1 VAICSWRY
9 AVRRMFI
16 FQRVYDR
23 LTAFLTILAL
33 VPVCTFGQTSLL
45 AGDMAIVL
53 IQSDAPDA
61 FEWMSFV
68 DLEANTVIK
77 FSENAI
83 QSDGRLKSNE
93 GTITFTASSAI
104 SKGVVQRWYSGTTDD
119 QYSTSGSVAFSAS
132 GDQVIAYQE
141 SGENK
146 TFLYYAGFAKATT
159 VITSEDPSTNTSYVP
174 SGLSTGA
181 YTVIDMGSTD
191 NYYYKTSNGASGT
204 ASELLASIGAT
215 SNWTASSDAIS
226 SGATVQVSDFSVT
239 VASSNTS
246 IQFTSSSDSAVEST
260 GTYDLT
266 VSITNEDASN
276 ATTVDVALT
285 DGSATNGTDFSTYS
299 NETLT
304 FSAGNS
310 TSQTVTLT
318 IMDDTVVEGKETVI
332 FQLQNV
338 SGGNSAEI
346 GSTSQFTLTIRDN
359 ELIINEIH
367 ADPDATNGDS
377 NGDGTVSSTQDEFV
391 ELVNNSGG
399 AMDISDWTISDAVG
413 VKHTFESGTTLMK
426 GQGIVVFAGGTP
438 TGTFGGSITNTAG
451 SLNLNNSGDSITVTN
466 SDGTVVATDTYGSEA
481 GDNQSI
487 TRDPDLTGSFMKHS
501 AATGADG
508 SLFSPGTKVDG
519 TTFAE
524 ASVTVT
530 ELDGGTKVTEG
541 DTTDSYTL
549 VLGSSP
555 SADVTITVSP
565 DAQTVVSPGTV
576 IFTSSDFSTAQT
588 VTVTAV
594 NDATVEGNHTSTI
607 SHSVASS
614 DANYNGISISSV
626 TVVVTDNDNPGVTVT
641 EAGGST
647 AVTEGDT
654 SDYYTVVLQSQPID
668 TVIISV
674 TASDTNIVVDQSK
687 LAFTSGNY
695 STAQTVNVSAV
706 DDGKDE
712 ENHTSTITHSV
723 SSDDTNYSHITINSV
738 IVTVVD
744 DDTAGITVIETDG
757 STAVTEGDTSDY
769 YTVVLQSQP
778 IDTVIISVTASD
790 TNIVV
795 DQSKLAFTSGNYS
808 TAQTVNVSAVDDGKD
823 EENHTSTITHSVSSD
838 DTNYSHIT
846 INSVIVTVVD
856 DDTADITVI
865 ETDGSTA
872 VTEGDTSDYYTVVLQ
887 SQPTAT
893 VTIVLAASTTDIS
906 VDPDTL
912 IFSATNYDDTQE
924 VIVTATDDS
933 DPEKPETA
941 TISHTVT
948 SSDSIYDGFSVDNIS
963 ITISDNDVYPL
974 VINEIHYNPSTV
986 QGSDRDFEFLELFNM
1001 GSVTAYL
1008 TGYTFSKG
1016 VTHTFSD
1023 SDTIASQSVLVVTG
1037 NAESYVESV
1046 QWQSGGLKNDG
1057 EAVVLISEGGFTVD
1071 SVTYGPIEPWPRSP
1085 NGDGPSLQLIHPLMA
1100 NELVF
1105 NWAASI
1111 EMGGSPGAVQ
1121 LGNAP
1126 PVAVADSY
1134 TALEDSTLAVLAPGV
1149 LSNDSDWEGKTLRAV
1164 LVDSSAH
1171 GTVVLD
1177 STGAFIYSPK
1187 MNFFGADT
1195 FRYVAVDTAD
1205 SSVATA
1211 VALKVVSVNDPPTP
1225 FAAVSPSDSLYVG
1238 ISEETLHH
1246 EILFAWTSSTDVDNS
1261 VIYRLVGLDSVAF
1274 LTRDSLTVP
1283 AVIMTYREIVP
1294 SLDSIGIVRGQ
1305 WTVEACDNDTA
1316 VMASNGPFEIIFDQR
1331 RLSTKANLAVPTS
1344 FVLYPNFPNPF
1355 NPVTTI
1361 RYDLPIRAKVDLTIF
1376 DLMGRKVI
1384 TFVNR
1389 TEDAGFRSVQWDG
1402 TDDLGRSVSAGVY
1415 LYQIQAGEFS
1425 QTRKMLLLK

>member
-1 VAICSWRY
+1 MAICSWRY

-159 VITSEDPSTNTSYVP
+159 VTTSEDPSTNTSYVP

-778 IDTVIISVTASD
+778 
-790 TNIVV
+790 
-795 DQSKLAFTSGNYS
+795 
-808 TAQTVNVSAVDDGKD
+808 
-823 EENHTSTITHSVSSD
+823 
-838 DTNYSHIT
+838 
-846 INSVIVTVVD
+846 
-856 DDTADITVI
+856 
-865 ETDGSTA
+865 
-872 VTEGDTSDYYTVVLQ
+872 
-887 SQPTAT
+887 TAT

>member
-1 VAICSWRY
+1 MAICSWRY

-33 VPVCTFGQTSLL
+33 VPVCTFGQTSLS

-53 IQSDAPDA
+53 VQSDAPDA

-778 IDTVIISVTASD
+778 
-790 TNIVV
+790 
-795 DQSKLAFTSGNYS
+795 
-808 TAQTVNVSAVDDGKD
+808 
-823 EENHTSTITHSVSSD
+823 
-838 DTNYSHIT
+838 
-846 INSVIVTVVD
+846 
-856 DDTADITVI
+856 
-865 ETDGSTA
+865 
-872 VTEGDTSDYYTVVLQ
+872 
-887 SQPTAT
+887 TAT

>member
-1 VAICSWRY
+1 
-9 AVRRMFI
+9 MFI
-16 FQRVYDR
+16 IQRVYDR

-33 VPVCTFGQTSLL
+33 VPVCTFGQTSLS

-53 IQSDAPDA
+53 VQSDAPDA

-132 GDQVIAYQE
+132 GDQVIVYQE

-191 NYYYKTSNGASGT
+191 NYYYNTSNETSGT

-226 SGATVQVSDFSVT
+226 SGATVQISDFSVT

-260 GTYDLT
+260 GIYDLT

-276 ATTVDVALT
+276 ATSVDVTLT

-299 NETLT
+299 TETLT

-318 IMDDTVVEGKETVI
+318 ITDDTVVEGKETVI

-487 TRDPDLTGSFMKHS
+487 TRDPDLTGSFLKHS
-501 AATGADG
+501 AATGSDSA
-508 SLFSPGTKVDG
+508 LFSPGTKVDG

-530 ELDGGTKVTEG
+530 ELDGGTEVAEG
-541 DTTDSYTL
+541 DATDSYTL

-594 NDATVEGNHTSTI
+594 NDATVEGNHTSII
-607 SHSVASS
+607 SHSAASS

-626 TVVVTDNDNPGVTVT
+626 TAAVTDNDNPGVTVT

-647 AVTEGDT
+647 TVTEGDT

-674 TASDTNIVVDQSK
+674 TASDTNIAVDQSE
-687 LAFTSGNY
+687 LTFTSGNY
-695 STAQTVNVSAV
+695 STTQTVNVSAV

-712 ENHTSTITHSV
+712 EDHTSTITHSV
-723 SSDDTNYSHITINSV
+723 SSDDTNYSHIIINS
-738 IVTVVD
+738 ITVTVID
-744 DDTAGITVIETDG
+744 DDTAGITVTETDG
-757 STAVTEGDTSDY
+757 STTVTEGDTSDY

-790 TNIVV
+790 T
-795 DQSKLAFTSGNYS
+795 
-808 TAQTVNVSAVDDGKD
+808 
-823 EENHTSTITHSVSSD
+823 
-838 DTNYSHIT
+838 
-846 INSVIVTVVD
+846 
-856 DDTADITVI
+856 
-865 ETDGSTA
+865 
-872 VTEGDTSDYYTVVLQ
+872 
-887 SQPTAT
+887 
-893 VTIVLAASTTDIS
+893 DIS

-912 IFSATNYDDTQE
+912 IFSATNYGDTQK

-933 DPEKPETA
+933 DPEKPETV

-948 SSDSIYDGFSVDNIS
+948 SNDSIYDGFSVDNIS

-1001 GSVTAYL
+1001 GNVTAYL

-1057 EAVVLISEGGFTVD
+1057 EAVVLISEGGFAVD

-1085 NGDGPSLQLIHPLMA
+1085 NGNGPSLQLIHPLMD
-1100 NELVF
+1100 NELVS

-1111 EMGGSPGAVQ
+1111 EMGGSPGTVQ

-1149 LSNDSDWEGKTLRAV
+1149 LSNDSDWEGKPLRAA

-1211 VALKVVSVNDPPTP
+1211 VALKVVSVNDPPTL

-1261 VIYRLVGLDSVAF
+1261 VIYRLVGLGSVAF
-1274 LTRDSLTVP
+1274 LTKDSLTVP

-1294 SLDSIGIVRGQ
+1294 SLDSIGIVRGK
-1305 WTVEACDNDTA
+1305 WTVEACDNDTT

-1331 RLSTKANLAVPTS
+1331 RLSTNANLAVPTS

-1361 RYDLPIRAKVDLTIF
+1361 RYDLPIRAKVELTIF
-1376 DLMGRKVI
+1376 DLMGRKVF
-1384 TFVNR
+1384 TFMNR
-1389 TEDAGFRSVQWDG
+1389 TEDAGFRSVQWAG
-1402 TDDLGRSVSAGVY
+1402 TDELGRSVSAGVY
-1415 LYQIQAGEFS
+1415 LFHLQAGEYS

>member
-1 VAICSWRY
+1 
-9 AVRRMFI
+9 MFI

-33 VPVCTFGQTSLL
+33 VPVCTFGQTSLS

-53 IQSDAPDA
+53 VQSDAPDA

-778 IDTVIISVTASD
+778 
-790 TNIVV
+790 
-795 DQSKLAFTSGNYS
+795 
-808 TAQTVNVSAVDDGKD
+808 
-823 EENHTSTITHSVSSD
+823 
-838 DTNYSHIT
+838 
-846 INSVIVTVVD
+846 
-856 DDTADITVI
+856 
-865 ETDGSTA
+865 
-872 VTEGDTSDYYTVVLQ
+872 
-887 SQPTAT
+887 TAT

>member
-1 VAICSWRY
+1 MAICSWRY

-744 DDTAGITVIETDG
+744 DDTA
-757 STAVTEGDTSDY
+757 
-769 YTVVLQSQP
+769 
-778 IDTVIISVTASD
+778 
-790 TNIVV
+790 
-795 DQSKLAFTSGNYS
+795 
-808 TAQTVNVSAVDDGKD
+808 
-823 EENHTSTITHSVSSD
+823 
-838 DTNYSHIT
+838 
-846 INSVIVTVVD
+846 
-856 DDTADITVI
+856 DITVI

>member
-1 VAICSWRY
+1 
-9 AVRRMFI
+9 MFI

-33 VPVCTFGQTSLL
+33 VPVCTFGQTSLS

-53 IQSDAPDA
+53 VQSDAPDA

-159 VITSEDPSTNTSYVP
+159 VTTSEDPSTNTSYVP

-641 EAGGST
+641 EAG
-647 AVTEGDT
+647 
-654 SDYYTVVLQSQPID
+654 
-668 TVIISV
+668 
-674 TASDTNIVVDQSK
+674 
-687 LAFTSGNY
+687 
-695 STAQTVNVSAV
+695 
-706 DDGKDE
+706 
-712 ENHTSTITHSV
+712 
-723 SSDDTNYSHITINSV
+723 
-738 IVTVVD
+738 
-744 DDTAGITVIETDG
+744 G

>member
-1 VAICSWRY
+1 
-9 AVRRMFI
+9 MFI
-16 FQRVYDR
+16 IQRVYDR

-33 VPVCTFGQTSLL
+33 VPVCTFGQTSLS

-53 IQSDAPDA
+53 VQSDAPDA

-132 GDQVIAYQE
+132 GDQVIVYQE

-191 NYYYKTSNGASGT
+191 NYYYNTSNETSGT

-226 SGATVQVSDFSVT
+226 SGATVQISDFSVT

-260 GTYDLT
+260 GIYDLT

-276 ATTVDVALT
+276 ATSVDVTLT

-299 NETLT
+299 TETLT

-318 IMDDTVVEGKETVI
+318 ITDDTVVEGKETVI

-487 TRDPDLTGSFMKHS
+487 TRDPDLTGSFLKHS
-501 AATGADG
+501 AATGSDSA
-508 SLFSPGTKVDG
+508 LFSPGTKVDG

-530 ELDGGTKVTEG
+530 ELDGGTEVAEG
-541 DTTDSYTL
+541 DATDSYTL

-594 NDATVEGNHTSTI
+594 NDATVEGNHTSII
-607 SHSVASS
+607 SHSAASS

-626 TVVVTDNDNPGVTVT
+626 TAAVTDNDNPGVTVT

-647 AVTEGDT
+647 TVTEGDT

-674 TASDTNIVVDQSK
+674 TASDTNIAVDQSE
-687 LAFTSGNY
+687 LTFTSGNY
-695 STAQTVNVSAV
+695 STTQTVNVSAV

-712 ENHTSTITHSV
+712 EDHTSTITHSV
-723 SSDDTNYSHITINSV
+723 SSDDTNYSHITINS
-738 IVTVVD
+738 ITVTVID
-744 DDTAGITVIETDG
+744 DDTAGITVTETDG
-757 STAVTEGDTSDY
+757 STTVTEGDTSDY
-769 YTVVLQSQP
+769 YVVVLQSQP
-778 IDTVIISVTASD
+778 FAI
-790 TNIVV
+790 
-795 DQSKLAFTSGNYS
+795 
-808 TAQTVNVSAVDDGKD
+808 
-823 EENHTSTITHSVSSD
+823 
-838 DTNYSHIT
+838 
-846 INSVIVTVVD
+846 
-856 DDTADITVI
+856 
-865 ETDGSTA
+865 
-872 VTEGDTSDYYTVVLQ
+872 
-887 SQPTAT
+887 
-893 VTIVLAASTTDIS
+893 VTIVLAASNTDIS

-912 IFSATNYDDTQE
+912 IFSATNYGDTQK

-933 DPEKPETA
+933 DPEKPETV

-948 SSDSIYDGFSVDNIS
+948 SNDSIYDGFSVDNIS

-1001 GSVTAYL
+1001 GNVTAYL

-1057 EAVVLISEGGFTVD
+1057 EAVVLISEGGFAVD

-1085 NGDGPSLQLIHPLMA
+1085 NGNGPSLQLIHPLMD
-1100 NELVF
+1100 NELVS

-1111 EMGGSPGAVQ
+1111 EMGGSPGTVQ

-1149 LSNDSDWEGKTLRAV
+1149 LSNDSDWEGKPLRAA

-1211 VALKVVSVNDPPTP
+1211 VALKVVSVNDPPTL

-1261 VIYRLVGLDSVAF
+1261 VIYRLVGLGSVAF
-1274 LTRDSLTVP
+1274 LTKDSLTVP

-1294 SLDSIGIVRGQ
+1294 SLDSIGIVRGE
-1305 WTVEACDNDTA
+1305 WTVEACDNDTT

-1331 RLSTKANLAVPTS
+1331 RLSTNANLAVPTS

-1361 RYDLPIRAKVDLTIF
+1361 RYDLPIRAKVELTIF
-1376 DLMGRKVI
+1376 DLMGRKVF
-1384 TFVNR
+1384 TFMNR
-1389 TEDAGFRSVQWDG
+1389 TEDAGFRSVQWAG
-1402 TDDLGRSVSAGVY
+1402 TDELGRSVSAGVY
-1415 LYQIQAGEFS
+1415 LFHLQAGEYS

>member
-1 VAICSWRY
+1 MAICSWRY

-45 AGDMAIVL
+45 SGDMAIVL

-744 DDTAGITVIETDG
+744 DDTA
-757 STAVTEGDTSDY
+757 
-769 YTVVLQSQP
+769 
-778 IDTVIISVTASD
+778 
-790 TNIVV
+790 
-795 DQSKLAFTSGNYS
+795 
-808 TAQTVNVSAVDDGKD
+808 
-823 EENHTSTITHSVSSD
+823 
-838 DTNYSHIT
+838 
-846 INSVIVTVVD
+846 
-856 DDTADITVI
+856 DITVI

>member
-1 VAICSWRY
+1 
-9 AVRRMFI
+9 MFI
-16 FQRVYDR
+16 IQRVYDR

-33 VPVCTFGQTSLL
+33 VPVCTFGQTSLS

-53 IQSDAPDA
+53 VQSDAPDA

-132 GDQVIAYQE
+132 GDQVIVYQE

-191 NYYYKTSNGASGT
+191 NYYYNTSNETSGT

-226 SGATVQVSDFSVT
+226 SGATVQISDFSVT

-260 GTYDLT
+260 GIYDLT

-276 ATTVDVALT
+276 ATSVDVTLT

-299 NETLT
+299 TETLT

-318 IMDDTVVEGKETVI
+318 ITDDTVVEGKETVI

-487 TRDPDLTGSFMKHS
+487 TRDPDLTGSFLKHS
-501 AATGADG
+501 AATGSDSA
-508 SLFSPGTKVDG
+508 LFSPGTKVDG

-530 ELDGGTKVTEG
+530 ELDGGTEVAEGDATDSYTLVLGSSPSADVTITVSPDAQTVVSPGTVIFTSSDFSTAQTVTVTAVNDATVEGNHTSIISHSAASSDANYNGISISSVTAAVTDNDNPGVTVTEAGGSTTVTEG

-594 NDATVEGNHTSTI
+594 NDATVEGNHTSII
-607 SHSVASS
+607 SHSAASS

-626 TVVVTDNDNPGVTVT
+626 TAAVTDNDNPGVTVT

-647 AVTEGDT
+647 TVTEGDT

-674 TASDTNIVVDQSK
+674 TASDTNIAVDQSE
-687 LAFTSGNY
+687 LTFTSGNY

-712 ENHTSTITHSV
+712 EDHTSTITHSV
-723 SSDDTNYSHITINSV
+723 SSDDTNYSHITINS
-738 IVTVVD
+738 ITVTVID
-744 DDTAGITVIETDG
+744 DDTAGITVTETDG
-757 STAVTEGDTSDY
+757 STTVTEGDTSDY

-790 TNIVV
+790 T
-795 DQSKLAFTSGNYS
+795 
-808 TAQTVNVSAVDDGKD
+808 
-823 EENHTSTITHSVSSD
+823 
-838 DTNYSHIT
+838 
-846 INSVIVTVVD
+846 
-856 DDTADITVI
+856 
-865 ETDGSTA
+865 
-872 VTEGDTSDYYTVVLQ
+872 
-887 SQPTAT
+887 
-893 VTIVLAASTTDIS
+893 DIS

-912 IFSATNYDDTQE
+912 IFSATNYGDTQK

-933 DPEKPETA
+933 DPEKPETV

-948 SSDSIYDGFSVDNIS
+948 SNDSIYDGFSVDNIS

-1001 GSVTAYL
+1001 GNVTAYL

-1057 EAVVLISEGGFTVD
+1057 EAVVLISEGGFAVD

-1085 NGDGPSLQLIHPLMA
+1085 NGNGPSLQLIHPLMD
-1100 NELVF
+1100 NELVS

-1111 EMGGSPGAVQ
+1111 EMGGSPGTVQ

-1149 LSNDSDWEGKTLRAV
+1149 LSNDSDWEGKPLRAA

-1211 VALKVVSVNDPPTP
+1211 VALKVVSVNDPPTL

-1261 VIYRLVGLDSVAF
+1261 VIYRLVGLGSVAF
-1274 LTRDSLTVP
+1274 LTKDSLTVP

-1294 SLDSIGIVRGQ
+1294 SLDSIGIVRGE
-1305 WTVEACDNDTA
+1305 WTVEACDNDTT

-1331 RLSTKANLAVPTS
+1331 RLSTNANLAVPTS

-1361 RYDLPIRAKVDLTIF
+1361 RYDLPIRAKVELTIF
-1376 DLMGRKVI
+1376 DLMGRKVF
-1384 TFVNR
+1384 TFMNR
-1389 TEDAGFRSVQWDG
+1389 TEDAGFRSVQWAG
-1402 TDDLGRSVSAGVY
+1402 TDELGRSVSAGVY
-1415 LYQIQAGEFS
+1415 LFHLQAGEYS

>member
-1 VAICSWRY
+1 MAICSWRY

-159 VITSEDPSTNTSYVP
+159 VTTSEDPSTNTSYVP

-191 NYYYKTSNGASGT
+191 NYYYNTSNGASGT

-778 IDTVIISVTASD
+778 
-790 TNIVV
+790 
-795 DQSKLAFTSGNYS
+795 
-808 TAQTVNVSAVDDGKD
+808 
-823 EENHTSTITHSVSSD
+823 
-838 DTNYSHIT
+838 
-846 INSVIVTVVD
+846 
-856 DDTADITVI
+856 
-865 ETDGSTA
+865 
-872 VTEGDTSDYYTVVLQ
+872 
-887 SQPTAT
+887 TAT

>member
-1 VAICSWRY
+1 MAICSWRY

-33 VPVCTFGQTSLL
+33 VPVCTFGQTSLS

-53 IQSDAPDA
+53 VQSDAPDA

-159 VITSEDPSTNTSYVP
+159 VTTSEDPSTNTSYVP

-778 IDTVIISVTASD
+778 
-790 TNIVV
+790 
-795 DQSKLAFTSGNYS
+795 
-808 TAQTVNVSAVDDGKD
+808 
-823 EENHTSTITHSVSSD
+823 
-838 DTNYSHIT
+838 
-846 INSVIVTVVD
+846 
-856 DDTADITVI
+856 
-865 ETDGSTA
+865 
-872 VTEGDTSDYYTVVLQ
+872 
-887 SQPTAT
+887 TAT

>member
-1 VAICSWRY
+1 MAICSWRY

-33 VPVCTFGQTSLL
+33 VPVCTFGQTSLS

-53 IQSDAPDA
+53 VQSDAPDA

-744 DDTAGITVIETDG
+744 DDTA
-757 STAVTEGDTSDY
+757 
-769 YTVVLQSQP
+769 
-778 IDTVIISVTASD
+778 
-790 TNIVV
+790 
-795 DQSKLAFTSGNYS
+795 
-808 TAQTVNVSAVDDGKD
+808 
-823 EENHTSTITHSVSSD
+823 
-838 DTNYSHIT
+838 
-846 INSVIVTVVD
+846 
-856 DDTADITVI
+856 DITVI

>member
-1 VAICSWRY
+1 
-9 AVRRMFI
+9 M
-16 FQRVYDR
+16 
-23 LTAFLTILAL
+23 
-33 VPVCTFGQTSLL
+33 
-45 AGDMAIVL
+45 
-53 IQSDAPDA
+53 
-61 FEWMSFV
+61 
-68 DLEANTVIK
+68 
-77 FSENAI
+77 
-83 QSDGRLKSNE
+83 
-93 GTITFTASSAI
+93 
-104 SKGVVQRWYSGTTDD
+104 
-119 QYSTSGSVAFSAS
+119 
-132 GDQVIAYQE
+132 
-141 SGENK
+141 
-146 TFLYYAGFAKATT
+146 
-159 VITSEDPSTNTSYVP
+159 
-174 SGLSTGA
+174 
-181 YTVIDMGSTD
+181 
-191 NYYYKTSNGASGT
+191 
-204 ASELLASIGAT
+204 
-215 SNWTASSDAIS
+215 
-226 SGATVQVSDFSVT
+226 
-239 VASSNTS
+239 
-246 IQFTSSSDSAVEST
+246 
-260 GTYDLT
+260 
-266 VSITNEDASN
+266 
-276 ATTVDVALT
+276 
-285 DGSATNGTDFSTYS
+285 
-299 NETLT
+299 
-304 FSAGNS
+304 
-310 TSQTVTLT
+310 
-318 IMDDTVVEGKETVI
+318 
-332 FQLQNV
+332 
-338 SGGNSAEI
+338 
-346 GSTSQFTLTIRDN
+346 
-359 ELIINEIH
+359 
-367 ADPDATNGDS
+367 
-377 NGDGTVSSTQDEFV
+377 
-391 ELVNNSGG
+391 
-399 AMDISDWTISDAVG
+399 
-413 VKHTFESGTTLMK
+413 
-426 GQGIVVFAGGTP
+426 
-438 TGTFGGSITNTAG
+438 
-451 SLNLNNSGDSITVTN
+451 
-466 SDGTVVATDTYGSEA
+466 
-481 GDNQSI
+481 
-487 TRDPDLTGSFMKHS
+487 
-501 AATGADG
+501 
-508 SLFSPGTKVDG
+508 
-519 TTFAE
+519 
-524 ASVTVT
+524 
-530 ELDGGTKVTEG
+530 
-541 DTTDSYTL
+541 
-549 VLGSSP
+549 
-555 SADVTITVSP
+555 
-565 DAQTVVSPGTV
+565 
-576 IFTSSDFSTAQT
+576 
-588 VTVTAV
+588 
-594 NDATVEGNHTSTI
+594 
-607 SHSVASS
+607 
-614 DANYNGISISSV
+614 
-626 TVVVTDNDNPGVTVT
+626 
-641 EAGGST
+641 
-647 AVTEGDT
+647 
-654 SDYYTVVLQSQPID
+654 
-668 TVIISV
+668 
-674 TASDTNIVVDQSK
+674 
-687 LAFTSGNY
+687 
-695 STAQTVNVSAV
+695 
-706 DDGKDE
+706 
-712 ENHTSTITHSV
+712 
-723 SSDDTNYSHITINSV
+723 
-738 IVTVVD
+738 
-744 DDTAGITVIETDG
+744 
-757 STAVTEGDTSDY
+757 
-769 YTVVLQSQP
+769 
-778 IDTVIISVTASD
+778 
-790 TNIVV
+790 
-795 DQSKLAFTSGNYS
+795 
-808 TAQTVNVSAVDDGKD
+808 
-823 EENHTSTITHSVSSD
+823 
-838 DTNYSHIT
+838 
-846 INSVIVTVVD
+846 
-856 DDTADITVI
+856 
-865 ETDGSTA
+865 
-872 VTEGDTSDYYTVVLQ
+872 VLQ

>member
-1 VAICSWRY
+1 MAICSWRY

-778 IDTVIISVTASD
+778 
-790 TNIVV
+790 
-795 DQSKLAFTSGNYS
+795 
-808 TAQTVNVSAVDDGKD
+808 
-823 EENHTSTITHSVSSD
+823 
-838 DTNYSHIT
+838 
-846 INSVIVTVVD
+846 
-856 DDTADITVI
+856 
-865 ETDGSTA
+865 
-872 VTEGDTSDYYTVVLQ
+872 
-887 SQPTAT
+887 TAT

>member
-1 VAICSWRY
+1 
-9 AVRRMFI
+9 MFI
-16 FQRVYDR
+16 IQRVYDR

-33 VPVCTFGQTSLL
+33 VPVCTFGQTSLS

-53 IQSDAPDA
+53 VQSDAPDA

-132 GDQVIAYQE
+132 GDQVIVYQE

-191 NYYYKTSNGASGT
+191 NYYYNTSNETSGT

-226 SGATVQVSDFSVT
+226 SGATVQISDFSVT

-260 GTYDLT
+260 GIYDLT

-276 ATTVDVALT
+276 ATSVDVTLT

-299 NETLT
+299 TETLT

-318 IMDDTVVEGKETVI
+318 ITDDTVVEGKETVI

-487 TRDPDLTGSFMKHS
+487 TRDPDLTGSFLKHS

-508 SLFSPGTKVDG
+508 ALFSPGTKVDG

-530 ELDGGTKVTEG
+530 ELDGGTEVAEG
-541 DTTDSYTL
+541 DATDSYTL

-594 NDATVEGNHTSTI
+594 NDATVEGNHTSII
-607 SHSVASS
+607 SHSAASS

-626 TVVVTDNDNPGVTVT
+626 TAAVTDNDNPGVTVT

-647 AVTEGDT
+647 TVTEGDT

-674 TASDTNIVVDQSK
+674 TASDT
-687 LAFTSGNY
+687 
-695 STAQTVNVSAV
+695 
-706 DDGKDE
+706 
-712 ENHTSTITHSV
+712 
-723 SSDDTNYSHITINSV
+723 
-738 IVTVVD
+738 
-744 DDTAGITVIETDG
+744 
-757 STAVTEGDTSDY
+757 
-769 YTVVLQSQP
+769 
-778 IDTVIISVTASD
+778 
-790 TNIVV
+790 
-795 DQSKLAFTSGNYS
+795 
-808 TAQTVNVSAVDDGKD
+808 
-823 EENHTSTITHSVSSD
+823 
-838 DTNYSHIT
+838 
-846 INSVIVTVVD
+846 
-856 DDTADITVI
+856 
-865 ETDGSTA
+865 
-872 VTEGDTSDYYTVVLQ
+872 
-887 SQPTAT
+887 
-893 VTIVLAASTTDIS
+893 DIS

-912 IFSATNYDDTQE
+912 IFSATNYGDTQK

-933 DPEKPETA
+933 DPEKPETV

-948 SSDSIYDGFSVDNIS
+948 SNDSIYDGFSVDNIS

-1001 GSVTAYL
+1001 GNVTAYL

-1057 EAVVLISEGGFTVD
+1057 EAVVLISEGGFAVD

-1085 NGDGPSLQLIHPLMA
+1085 NGNGPSLQLIHPLMD
-1100 NELVF
+1100 NELVS

-1111 EMGGSPGAVQ
+1111 EMGGSPGTVQ

-1149 LSNDSDWEGKTLRAV
+1149 LSNDSDWEGKPLRAA

-1211 VALKVVSVNDPPTP
+1211 VALKVSERERSSDTLCCCFSVRQ
-1225 FAAVSPSDSLYVG
+1225 F
-1238 ISEETLHH
+1238 IC
-1246 EILFAWTSSTDVDNS
+1246 
-1261 VIYRLVGLDSVAF
+1261 R
-1274 LTRDSLTVP
+1274 
-1283 AVIMTYREIVP
+1283 
-1294 SLDSIGIVRGQ
+1294 
-1305 WTVEACDNDTA
+1305 
-1316 VMASNGPFEIIFDQR
+1316 
-1331 RLSTKANLAVPTS
+1331 
-1344 FVLYPNFPNPF
+1344 NF
-1355 NPVTTI
+1355 
-1361 RYDLPIRAKVDLTIF
+1361 
-1376 DLMGRKVI
+1376 
-1384 TFVNR
+1384 
-1389 TEDAGFRSVQWDG
+1389 
-1402 TDDLGRSVSAGVY
+1402 
-1415 LYQIQAGEFS
+1415 
-1425 QTRKMLLLK
+1425 

>member
-1 VAICSWRY
+1 
-9 AVRRMFI
+9 MFI

-744 DDTAGITVIETDG
+744 DDTA
-757 STAVTEGDTSDY
+757 
-769 YTVVLQSQP
+769 
-778 IDTVIISVTASD
+778 
-790 TNIVV
+790 
-795 DQSKLAFTSGNYS
+795 
-808 TAQTVNVSAVDDGKD
+808 
-823 EENHTSTITHSVSSD
+823 
-838 DTNYSHIT
+838 
-846 INSVIVTVVD
+846 
-856 DDTADITVI
+856 DITVI

>member
-1 VAICSWRY
+1 MAICSWRY

-159 VITSEDPSTNTSYVP
+159 VTTSEDPSTNTSYVP

-641 EAGGST
+641 EAG
-647 AVTEGDT
+647 
-654 SDYYTVVLQSQPID
+654 
-668 TVIISV
+668 
-674 TASDTNIVVDQSK
+674 
-687 LAFTSGNY
+687 
-695 STAQTVNVSAV
+695 
-706 DDGKDE
+706 
-712 ENHTSTITHSV
+712 
-723 SSDDTNYSHITINSV
+723 
-738 IVTVVD
+738 
-744 DDTAGITVIETDG
+744 G

>member
-1 VAICSWRY
+1 
-9 AVRRMFI
+9 MFI
-16 FQRVYDR
+16 IQRVYDR

-33 VPVCTFGQTSLL
+33 VPVCTFGQTSLS

-53 IQSDAPDA
+53 VQSDAPDA

-132 GDQVIAYQE
+132 GDQVIVYQE

-191 NYYYKTSNGASGT
+191 NYYYNTSNETSGT

-226 SGATVQVSDFSVT
+226 SGATVQISDFSVT

-260 GTYDLT
+260 GIYDLT

-276 ATTVDVALT
+276 ATSVDVTLT

-299 NETLT
+299 TETLT

-318 IMDDTVVEGKETVI
+318 ITDDTVVEGKETVI

-487 TRDPDLTGSFMKHS
+487 TRDPDLTGSFLKHS
-501 AATGADG
+501 AATGSDSA
-508 SLFSPGTKVDG
+508 LFSPGTKVDG

-530 ELDGGTKVTEG
+530 ELDGGTEVAEG
-541 DTTDSYTL
+541 DATDSYTL

-594 NDATVEGNHTSTI
+594 NDATVEGNHTSII
-607 SHSVASS
+607 SHSAASS

-626 TVVVTDNDNPGVTVT
+626 TAAVTDNDNPGVTVT

-647 AVTEGDT
+647 TVTEGDT

-674 TASDTNIVVDQSK
+674 TASDTNIAVDQSE
-687 LAFTSGNY
+687 LTFTSGNY
-695 STAQTVNVSAV
+695 STTQTVNVSAV

-712 ENHTSTITHSV
+712 EDHTSTITHSV
-723 SSDDTNYSHITINSV
+723 SSDDTNYSHITINS
-738 IVTVVD
+738 ITVTVID
-744 DDTAGITVIETDG
+744 DDTAGITVTETDG
-757 STAVTEGDTSDY
+757 STTVTEGDTSDY

-790 TNIVV
+790 T
-795 DQSKLAFTSGNYS
+795 
-808 TAQTVNVSAVDDGKD
+808 
-823 EENHTSTITHSVSSD
+823 
-838 DTNYSHIT
+838 
-846 INSVIVTVVD
+846 
-856 DDTADITVI
+856 
-865 ETDGSTA
+865 
-872 VTEGDTSDYYTVVLQ
+872 
-887 SQPTAT
+887 
-893 VTIVLAASTTDIS
+893 DIS

-912 IFSATNYDDTQE
+912 IFSATNYGDTQK

-933 DPEKPETA
+933 DPEKPETV

-948 SSDSIYDGFSVDNIS
+948 SNDSIYDGFSVDNIS

-1001 GSVTAYL
+1001 GNVTAYL

-1057 EAVVLISEGGFTVD
+1057 EAVVLISEGGFAVD

-1085 NGDGPSLQLIHPLMA
+1085 NGNGPSLQLIHPLMD
-1100 NELVF
+1100 NELVS

-1111 EMGGSPGAVQ
+1111 EMGGSPGTVQ

-1149 LSNDSDWEGKTLRAV
+1149 LSNDSDWEGKPLRAA

-1211 VALKVVSVNDPPTP
+1211 VALKVVSVNDPPTL

-1261 VIYRLVGLDSVAF
+1261 VIYRLVGLGSVAF
-1274 LTRDSLTVP
+1274 LTKDSLTVP

-1294 SLDSIGIVRGQ
+1294 SLDSIGIVRGE
-1305 WTVEACDNDTA
+1305 WTVEACDNDTT

-1331 RLSTKANLAVPTS
+1331 RLSTNVNLAVPTS

-1361 RYDLPIRAKVDLTIF
+1361 RYDLPIRAKVELTIF
-1376 DLMGRKVI
+1376 DLMGRKVF
-1384 TFVNR
+1384 TFMNR
-1389 TEDAGFRSVQWDG
+1389 TEDAGFRSVQWAG
-1402 TDDLGRSVSAGVY
+1402 TDELGRSVSAGVY
-1415 LYQIQAGEFS
+1415 LFHLQAGEYS

>member
-1 VAICSWRY
+1 
-9 AVRRMFI
+9 MFI

-45 AGDMAIVL
+45 SGDMAIVL

-744 DDTAGITVIETDG
+744 DDTA
-757 STAVTEGDTSDY
+757 
-769 YTVVLQSQP
+769 
-778 IDTVIISVTASD
+778 
-790 TNIVV
+790 
-795 DQSKLAFTSGNYS
+795 
-808 TAQTVNVSAVDDGKD
+808 
-823 EENHTSTITHSVSSD
+823 
-838 DTNYSHIT
+838 
-846 INSVIVTVVD
+846 
-856 DDTADITVI
+856 DITVI

>member
-744 DDTAGITVIETDG
+744 DDTA
-757 STAVTEGDTSDY
+757 
-769 YTVVLQSQP
+769 
-778 IDTVIISVTASD
+778 
-790 TNIVV
+790 
-795 DQSKLAFTSGNYS
+795 
-808 TAQTVNVSAVDDGKD
+808 
-823 EENHTSTITHSVSSD
+823 
-838 DTNYSHIT
+838 
-846 INSVIVTVVD
+846 
-856 DDTADITVI
+856 DITVI

>member
-1 VAICSWRY
+1 
-9 AVRRMFI
+9 MFI

-159 VITSEDPSTNTSYVP
+159 VTTSEDPSTNTSYVP

-641 EAGGST
+641 EAG
-647 AVTEGDT
+647 
-654 SDYYTVVLQSQPID
+654 
-668 TVIISV
+668 
-674 TASDTNIVVDQSK
+674 
-687 LAFTSGNY
+687 
-695 STAQTVNVSAV
+695 
-706 DDGKDE
+706 
-712 ENHTSTITHSV
+712 
-723 SSDDTNYSHITINSV
+723 
-738 IVTVVD
+738 
-744 DDTAGITVIETDG
+744 G

>member
-1 VAICSWRY
+1 MAICSWRY

-45 AGDMAIVL
+45 SGDMAIVL

-778 IDTVIISVTASD
+778 
-790 TNIVV
+790 
-795 DQSKLAFTSGNYS
+795 
-808 TAQTVNVSAVDDGKD
+808 
-823 EENHTSTITHSVSSD
+823 
-838 DTNYSHIT
+838 
-846 INSVIVTVVD
+846 
-856 DDTADITVI
+856 
-865 ETDGSTA
+865 
-872 VTEGDTSDYYTVVLQ
+872 
-887 SQPTAT
+887 TAT

>member
-1 VAICSWRY
+1 MAICSWRY

-159 VITSEDPSTNTSYVP
+159 VTTSEDPSTNTSYVP

-191 NYYYKTSNGASGT
+191 NYYYNTSNGASGT

-641 EAGGST
+641 EAG
-647 AVTEGDT
+647 
-654 SDYYTVVLQSQPID
+654 
-668 TVIISV
+668 
-674 TASDTNIVVDQSK
+674 
-687 LAFTSGNY
+687 
-695 STAQTVNVSAV
+695 
-706 DDGKDE
+706 
-712 ENHTSTITHSV
+712 
-723 SSDDTNYSHITINSV
+723 
-738 IVTVVD
+738 
-744 DDTAGITVIETDG
+744 G

>member
-1 VAICSWRY
+1 
-9 AVRRMFI
+9 MFI

-33 VPVCTFGQTSLL
+33 VPVCTFGQTSLS

-53 IQSDAPDA
+53 VQSDAPDA

-159 VITSEDPSTNTSYVP
+159 VTTSEDPSTNTSYVP

-191 NYYYKTSNGASGT
+191 NYYYNTSNGASGT

-641 EAGGST
+641 EAG
-647 AVTEGDT
+647 
-654 SDYYTVVLQSQPID
+654 
-668 TVIISV
+668 
-674 TASDTNIVVDQSK
+674 
-687 LAFTSGNY
+687 
-695 STAQTVNVSAV
+695 
-706 DDGKDE
+706 
-712 ENHTSTITHSV
+712 
-723 SSDDTNYSHITINSV
+723 
-738 IVTVVD
+738 
-744 DDTAGITVIETDG
+744 G

>member
-1 VAICSWRY
+1 MAICSWRY

-33 VPVCTFGQTSLL
+33 VPVCTFGQTSLS

-53 IQSDAPDA
+53 VQSDAPDA

-191 NYYYKTSNGASGT
+191 NYYYNTSNGASGT

-641 EAGGST
+641 EAG
-647 AVTEGDT
+647 
-654 SDYYTVVLQSQPID
+654 
-668 TVIISV
+668 
-674 TASDTNIVVDQSK
+674 
-687 LAFTSGNY
+687 
-695 STAQTVNVSAV
+695 
-706 DDGKDE
+706 
-712 ENHTSTITHSV
+712 
-723 SSDDTNYSHITINSV
+723 
-738 IVTVVD
+738 
-744 DDTAGITVIETDG
+744 G

>member
-1 VAICSWRY
+1 
-9 AVRRMFI
+9 MFI
-16 FQRVYDR
+16 IQRVYDR

-33 VPVCTFGQTSLL
+33 VPVCTFGQTSLS

-53 IQSDAPDA
+53 VQSDAPDA

-132 GDQVIAYQE
+132 GDQVIVYQE

-191 NYYYKTSNGASGT
+191 NYYYNTSNETSGT

-226 SGATVQVSDFSVT
+226 SGATVQISDFSVT

-260 GTYDLT
+260 GIYDLT

-276 ATTVDVALT
+276 ATSVDVTLT

-299 NETLT
+299 TETLT

-318 IMDDTVVEGKETVI
+318 ITDDTVVEGKETVI

-487 TRDPDLTGSFMKHS
+487 TRDPDLTGSFLKHS
-501 AATGADG
+501 AATGSDSA
-508 SLFSPGTKVDG
+508 LFSPGTKVDG

-530 ELDGGTKVTEG
+530 ELDGGTEVAEG
-541 DTTDSYTL
+541 DATDSYTL

-594 NDATVEGNHTSTI
+594 NDATVEGNHTSII
-607 SHSVASS
+607 SHSAASS

-626 TVVVTDNDNPGVTVT
+626 TAAVTDNDNPGVTVT

-647 AVTEGDT
+647 TVTEGDT

-674 TASDTNIVVDQSK
+674 TASDTNIAVDQSE
-687 LAFTSGNY
+687 LTFTSGNY
-695 STAQTVNVSAV
+695 STTQTVNVSAV

-712 ENHTSTITHSV
+712 EDHTSTITHSV
-723 SSDDTNYSHITINSV
+723 SSDDTNYSHITINS
-738 IVTVVD
+738 ITVTVID
-744 DDTAGITVIETDG
+744 DDTAGITVTETDG
-757 STAVTEGDTSDY
+757 STTVTEGDTSDY

-790 TNIVV
+790 T
-795 DQSKLAFTSGNYS
+795 
-808 TAQTVNVSAVDDGKD
+808 
-823 EENHTSTITHSVSSD
+823 
-838 DTNYSHIT
+838 
-846 INSVIVTVVD
+846 
-856 DDTADITVI
+856 
-865 ETDGSTA
+865 
-872 VTEGDTSDYYTVVLQ
+872 
-887 SQPTAT
+887 
-893 VTIVLAASTTDIS
+893 DIS

-912 IFSATNYDDTQE
+912 IFSATNYGDTQK

-933 DPEKPETA
+933 DPEKPETV

-948 SSDSIYDGFSVDNIS
+948 SNDSIYDGFSVDNIS

-1001 GSVTAYL
+1001 GNVTAYL

-1057 EAVVLISEGGFTVD
+1057 EAVVLISEGGFAVD

-1085 NGDGPSLQLIHPLMA
+1085 NGNGPSLQLIHPLMD
-1100 NELVF
+1100 NELVS

-1111 EMGGSPGAVQ
+1111 EMGGSPGTVQ

-1149 LSNDSDWEGKTLRAV
+1149 LSNDSDWEGKPLRAV

-1211 VALKVVSVNDPPTP
+1211 VALKVVSVNDPPTL

-1274 LTRDSLTVP
+1274 LTKDSLTVP
-1283 AVIMTYREIVP
+1283 AVIMTYREIVQ
-1294 SLDSIGIVRGQ
+1294 SLDSIGIVRGK
-1305 WTVEACDNDTA
+1305 WTVEACDNDTT

-1331 RLSTKANLAVPTS
+1331 RLSTNVNLAVPTS

-1361 RYDLPIRAKVDLTIF
+1361 RYDLPIRAKVELTIF
-1376 DLMGRKVI
+1376 DLMGRKVF
-1384 TFVNR
+1384 TFMNR
-1389 TEDAGFRSVQWDG
+1389 TEDAGFRSVQWAG
-1402 TDDLGRSVSAGVY
+1402 TDELGRSVSAGVY
-1415 LYQIQAGEFS
+1415 LFHLQAGEYS

>member
-1 VAICSWRY
+1 
-9 AVRRMFI
+9 MFI
-16 FQRVYDR
+16 IQRVYDR

-33 VPVCTFGQTSLL
+33 VPVCTFGQTSLS

-53 IQSDAPDA
+53 VQSDAPDA

-132 GDQVIAYQE
+132 GDQVIVYQE

-191 NYYYKTSNGASGT
+191 NYYYNTSNETSGT

-226 SGATVQVSDFSVT
+226 SGATVQISDFSVT

-260 GTYDLT
+260 GIYDLT

-276 ATTVDVALT
+276 ATSVDVTLT

-299 NETLT
+299 TETLT

-318 IMDDTVVEGKETVI
+318 ITDDTVVEGKETVI

-487 TRDPDLTGSFMKHS
+487 TRDPDLTGSFLKHS

-508 SLFSPGTKVDG
+508 ALFSPGTKVDG

-530 ELDGGTKVTEG
+530 ELDGGTEVAEG
-541 DTTDSYTL
+541 DATDSYTL

-594 NDATVEGNHTSTI
+594 NDATVEGNHTSII
-607 SHSVASS
+607 SHSAASS

-626 TVVVTDNDNPGVTVT
+626 TAAVTDNDNPGVTVT

-647 AVTEGDT
+647 TVTEGDT

-674 TASDTNIVVDQSK
+674 TASDTNIAVDQSE
-687 LAFTSGNY
+687 LTFTSGNY
-695 STAQTVNVSAV
+695 STTQTVNVSAV

-712 ENHTSTITHSV
+712 EDHTSTITHSV
-723 SSDDTNYSHITINSV
+723 SSDDTNYSHITINS
-738 IVTVVD
+738 ITVTVID
-744 DDTAGITVIETDG
+744 DDTAGITVTETDG
-757 STAVTEGDTSDY
+757 STTVTEGDTSDY

-790 TNIVV
+790 T
-795 DQSKLAFTSGNYS
+795 
-808 TAQTVNVSAVDDGKD
+808 
-823 EENHTSTITHSVSSD
+823 
-838 DTNYSHIT
+838 
-846 INSVIVTVVD
+846 
-856 DDTADITVI
+856 
-865 ETDGSTA
+865 
-872 VTEGDTSDYYTVVLQ
+872 
-887 SQPTAT
+887 
-893 VTIVLAASTTDIS
+893 DIS

-912 IFSATNYDDTQE
+912 IFSATNYGDTQK

-933 DPEKPETA
+933 DPEKPETV

-948 SSDSIYDGFSVDNIS
+948 SNDSIYDGFSVDNIS

-1001 GSVTAYL
+1001 GNVTAYL

-1057 EAVVLISEGGFTVD
+1057 EAVVLISEGGFAVD

-1085 NGDGPSLQLIHPLMA
+1085 NGNGPSLQLIHPLMD
-1100 NELVF
+1100 NELVS

-1111 EMGGSPGAVQ
+1111 EMGGSPGTVQ

-1149 LSNDSDWEGKTLRAV
+1149 LSNDSDWEGKPLRAA

-1211 VALKVVSVNDPPTP
+1211 VALKVVSVNDPPTL

-1261 VIYRLVGLDSVAF
+1261 VIYRLVGLGSVAF
-1274 LTRDSLTVP
+1274 LTKDSLTVP

-1294 SLDSIGIVRGQ
+1294 SLDSIGIVRGE
-1305 WTVEACDNDTA
+1305 WTVEACDNDTT

-1331 RLSTKANLAVPTS
+1331 RLSTNVNLAVPTS

-1361 RYDLPIRAKVDLTIF
+1361 RYDLPIRAKVELTIF
-1376 DLMGRKVI
+1376 DLMGRKVF
-1384 TFVNR
+1384 TFMNR
-1389 TEDAGFRSVQWDG
+1389 TEDAGFRSVQWAG
-1402 TDDLGRSVSAGVY
+1402 TDELGRSVSAGVY
-1415 LYQIQAGEFS
+1415 LFHLQAGEYS

>member
-1 VAICSWRY
+1 
-9 AVRRMFI
+9 MFI
-16 FQRVYDR
+16 IQRVYDR

-33 VPVCTFGQTSLL
+33 VPVCTFGQTSLS

-53 IQSDAPDA
+53 VQSDAPDA

-132 GDQVIAYQE
+132 GDQVIVYQE

-191 NYYYKTSNGASGT
+191 NYYYNTSNETSGT

-226 SGATVQVSDFSVT
+226 SGATVQISDFSVT

-260 GTYDLT
+260 GIYDLT

-276 ATTVDVALT
+276 ATSVDVTLT

-299 NETLT
+299 TETLT

-318 IMDDTVVEGKETVI
+318 ITDDTVVEGKETVI

-487 TRDPDLTGSFMKHS
+487 TRDPDLTGSFLKHS
-501 AATGADG
+501 AATGSDSA
-508 SLFSPGTKVDG
+508 LFSPGTKVDG

-530 ELDGGTKVTEG
+530 ELDGGTEVAEG
-541 DTTDSYTL
+541 DATDSYTL

-594 NDATVEGNHTSTI
+594 NDATVEGNHTSII
-607 SHSVASS
+607 SHSAASS

-626 TVVVTDNDNPGVTVT
+626 TAAVTDNDNPGVTVT

-647 AVTEGDT
+647 TVTEGDT

-674 TASDTNIVVDQSK
+674 TASDTNIAVDQSE
-687 LAFTSGNY
+687 LTFTSGNY
-695 STAQTVNVSAV
+695 STTQTVNVSAV

-712 ENHTSTITHSV
+712 EDHTSTITHSV
-723 SSDDTNYSHITINSV
+723 SSDDTNYSHITINS
-738 IVTVVD
+738 ITVTVID
-744 DDTAGITVIETDG
+744 DDTAGITVTETDG
-757 STAVTEGDTSDY
+757 STTVTEGDTSDY

-790 TNIVV
+790 T
-795 DQSKLAFTSGNYS
+795 
-808 TAQTVNVSAVDDGKD
+808 
-823 EENHTSTITHSVSSD
+823 
-838 DTNYSHIT
+838 
-846 INSVIVTVVD
+846 
-856 DDTADITVI
+856 
-865 ETDGSTA
+865 
-872 VTEGDTSDYYTVVLQ
+872 
-887 SQPTAT
+887 
-893 VTIVLAASTTDIS
+893 DIS

-912 IFSATNYDDTQE
+912 IFSATNYGDTQK

-933 DPEKPETA
+933 DPEKPETV

-948 SSDSIYDGFSVDNIS
+948 SNDSIYDGFSVDNIS

-1001 GSVTAYL
+1001 GNVTAYL

-1057 EAVVLISEGGFTVD
+1057 EAVVLISEGGFAVD

-1085 NGDGPSLQLIHPLMA
+1085 NGNGPSLQLIHPLMD
-1100 NELVF
+1100 NELVS

-1111 EMGGSPGAVQ
+1111 EMGGSPGTVQ

-1149 LSNDSDWEGKTLRAV
+1149 LSNDSDWEGKPLRAA

-1211 VALKVVSVNDPPTP
+1211 VALKVVSVNDPPTL

-1261 VIYRLVGLDSVAF
+1261 VIYRLVGLGSVAF
-1274 LTRDSLTVP
+1274 LTKDSLTVP

-1294 SLDSIGIVRGQ
+1294 SLDSIGIVRGE
-1305 WTVEACDNDTA
+1305 WTVEACDNDTT

-1331 RLSTKANLAVPTS
+1331 RLSTNANLAVPTS

-1361 RYDLPIRAKVDLTIF
+1361 RYDLPIRAKVELTIF
-1376 DLMGRKVI
+1376 DLMGRKVF
-1384 TFVNR
+1384 TFMNR
-1389 TEDAGFRSVQWDG
+1389 TEDAGFRSVQWAG
-1402 TDDLGRSVSAGVY
+1402 TDELGRSVSAGVY
-1415 LYQIQAGEFS
+1415 LFHLQAGEYS

>member
-778 IDTVIISVTASD
+778 
-790 TNIVV
+790 
-795 DQSKLAFTSGNYS
+795 
-808 TAQTVNVSAVDDGKD
+808 
-823 EENHTSTITHSVSSD
+823 
-838 DTNYSHIT
+838 
-846 INSVIVTVVD
+846 
-856 DDTADITVI
+856 
-865 ETDGSTA
+865 
-872 VTEGDTSDYYTVVLQ
+872 
-887 SQPTAT
+887 TAT

>member
-1 VAICSWRY
+1 
-9 AVRRMFI
+9 MFI

-778 IDTVIISVTASD
+778 
-790 TNIVV
+790 
-795 DQSKLAFTSGNYS
+795 
-808 TAQTVNVSAVDDGKD
+808 
-823 EENHTSTITHSVSSD
+823 
-838 DTNYSHIT
+838 
-846 INSVIVTVVD
+846 
-856 DDTADITVI
+856 
-865 ETDGSTA
+865 
-872 VTEGDTSDYYTVVLQ
+872 
-887 SQPTAT
+887 TAT

>member
-1 VAICSWRY
+1 MAICSWRY

-33 VPVCTFGQTSLL
+33 VPVCTFGQTSLS

-53 IQSDAPDA
+53 VQSDAPDA

-159 VITSEDPSTNTSYVP
+159 VTTSEDPSTNTSYVP

-191 NYYYKTSNGASGT
+191 NYYYNTSNGASGT

-778 IDTVIISVTASD
+778 
-790 TNIVV
+790 
-795 DQSKLAFTSGNYS
+795 
-808 TAQTVNVSAVDDGKD
+808 
-823 EENHTSTITHSVSSD
+823 
-838 DTNYSHIT
+838 
-846 INSVIVTVVD
+846 
-856 DDTADITVI
+856 
-865 ETDGSTA
+865 
-872 VTEGDTSDYYTVVLQ
+872 
-887 SQPTAT
+887 TAT

>member
-1 VAICSWRY
+1 MAICSWRY

-159 VITSEDPSTNTSYVP
+159 VTTSEDPSTNTSYVP

-778 IDTVIISVTASD
+778 
-790 TNIVV
+790 
-795 DQSKLAFTSGNYS
+795 
-808 TAQTVNVSAVDDGKD
+808 
-823 EENHTSTITHSVSSD
+823 
-838 DTNYSHIT
+838 
-846 INSVIVTVVD
+846 
-856 DDTADITVI
+856 
-865 ETDGSTA
+865 
-872 VTEGDTSDYYTVVLQ
+872 
-887 SQPTAT
+887 TAT

-1134 TALEDSTLAVLAPGV
+1134 TSLEDSTLAVLAPGV

>member
-1 VAICSWRY
+1 MAICSWRY

-33 VPVCTFGQTSLL
+33 VPVCTFGQTSLS

-778 IDTVIISVTASD
+778 
-790 TNIVV
+790 
-795 DQSKLAFTSGNYS
+795 
-808 TAQTVNVSAVDDGKD
+808 
-823 EENHTSTITHSVSSD
+823 
-838 DTNYSHIT
+838 
-846 INSVIVTVVD
+846 
-856 DDTADITVI
+856 
-865 ETDGSTA
+865 
-872 VTEGDTSDYYTVVLQ
+872 
-887 SQPTAT
+887 TAT

>member
-1 VAICSWRY
+1 
-9 AVRRMFI
+9 MFI
-16 FQRVYDR
+16 IQRVYDR

-33 VPVCTFGQTSLL
+33 VPVCTFGQTSLS

-53 IQSDAPDA
+53 VQSDAPDA

-132 GDQVIAYQE
+132 GDQVIVYQE

-191 NYYYKTSNGASGT
+191 NYYYNTSNETSGT

-226 SGATVQVSDFSVT
+226 SGATVQISDFSVT

-260 GTYDLT
+260 GIYDLT

-276 ATTVDVALT
+276 ATSVDVALT

-299 NETLT
+299 TETLT

-318 IMDDTVVEGKETVI
+318 ITDDTVVEGKETVI

-487 TRDPDLTGSFMKHS
+487 TRDPDLTGSFLKHS
-501 AATGADG
+501 AATGSDSA
-508 SLFSPGTKVDG
+508 LFSPGTKVDG

-530 ELDGGTKVTEG
+530 ELDGGTEVAEG
-541 DTTDSYTL
+541 DATDSYTL

-594 NDATVEGNHTSTI
+594 NDATVEGNHTSII
-607 SHSVASS
+607 SHSAASS

-626 TVVVTDNDNPGVTVT
+626 TAAVTDNDNPGVTVT

-647 AVTEGDT
+647 TVTEGDT

-674 TASDTNIVVDQSK
+674 TASDTNIAVDQSE
-687 LAFTSGNY
+687 LTFTSGNY
-695 STAQTVNVSAV
+695 STTQTVNVSAV

-712 ENHTSTITHSV
+712 EDHTSTITHSV
-723 SSDDTNYSHITINSV
+723 SSDDTNYSHITINS
-738 IVTVVD
+738 ITVTVID
-744 DDTAGITVIETDG
+744 DDTAGITVTETDG
-757 STAVTEGDTSDY
+757 STTVTEGDTSDY

-790 TNIVV
+790 T
-795 DQSKLAFTSGNYS
+795 
-808 TAQTVNVSAVDDGKD
+808 
-823 EENHTSTITHSVSSD
+823 
-838 DTNYSHIT
+838 
-846 INSVIVTVVD
+846 
-856 DDTADITVI
+856 
-865 ETDGSTA
+865 
-872 VTEGDTSDYYTVVLQ
+872 
-887 SQPTAT
+887 
-893 VTIVLAASTTDIS
+893 DIS

-912 IFSATNYDDTQE
+912 IFSATNYGDTQK

-933 DPEKPETA
+933 DPEKPETV

-948 SSDSIYDGFSVDNIS
+948 SNDSIYDGFSVDNIS

-1001 GSVTAYL
+1001 GNVTAYL

-1057 EAVVLISEGGFTVD
+1057 EAVVLISEGGFAVD

-1085 NGDGPSLQLIHPLMA
+1085 NGNGPSLQLIHPLMD
-1100 NELVF
+1100 NELVS

-1111 EMGGSPGAVQ
+1111 EMGGSPGTVQ

-1149 LSNDSDWEGKTLRAV
+1149 LSNDSDWEGKPLRAA

-1211 VALKVVSVNDPPTP
+1211 VALKVVSVNDPPTL

-1261 VIYRLVGLDSVAF
+1261 VIYRLVGLGSVAF
-1274 LTRDSLTVP
+1274 LTKDSLTVP

-1294 SLDSIGIVRGQ
+1294 SLDSIGIVRGE
-1305 WTVEACDNDTA
+1305 WTVEACDNDTT

-1331 RLSTKANLAVPTS
+1331 RLSTNANLAVPTS

-1361 RYDLPIRAKVDLTIF
+1361 RYDLPIRAKVELTIF
-1376 DLMGRKVI
+1376 DLMGRKVF
-1384 TFVNR
+1384 TFMNR
-1389 TEDAGFRSVQWDG
+1389 TEDAGFRSVQWAG
-1402 TDDLGRSVSAGVY
+1402 TDELGRSVSAGVY
-1415 LYQIQAGEFS
+1415 LFHLQAGEYS

>member
-1 VAICSWRY
+1 MAICSWRY

-33 VPVCTFGQTSLL
+33 VPVCTFGQTSLS

-53 IQSDAPDA
+53 VQSDAPDA

-159 VITSEDPSTNTSYVP
+159 VTTSEDPSTNTSYVP

-641 EAGGST
+641 EAG
-647 AVTEGDT
+647 
-654 SDYYTVVLQSQPID
+654 
-668 TVIISV
+668 
-674 TASDTNIVVDQSK
+674 
-687 LAFTSGNY
+687 
-695 STAQTVNVSAV
+695 
-706 DDGKDE
+706 
-712 ENHTSTITHSV
+712 
-723 SSDDTNYSHITINSV
+723 
-738 IVTVVD
+738 
-744 DDTAGITVIETDG
+744 G